1 MRPSAQ
7 FLVCICAMVW
17 IAAATSVVA
26 QQYPNRRIRLV
37 VPYPPGGG
45 TDLVARL
52 VGQKLFE
59 SSGHG
64 VVVENRA
71 GAGGVLGTEV
81 VAKSAPDGYTL
92 VLGTQAAFAVNPSLI
107 GKMPY
112 DPLKDFSPVTLNGIA
127 QSILVVHPSV
137 PVKTVKDL
145 IALARANP
153 GQLTFASSG
162 VGNSAHLSGELFK
175 IMAKVDMLH
184 VPYSGGGTAIAAL
197 IGGQASL
204 SFASMPTALPHVR
217 SGKLRVIAVS
227 SSKRSLVLP
236 ELPTVAESG
245 LPGFESQDWQGILV
259 PARTPADIVSRLNA
273 DMQRV
278 LGLQEIKDK
287 LLASGFEVRPSTP
300 EWFAEFISA
309 ETIKWAKVIKGAG
322 IKAE

>member
-1 MRPSAQ
+1 
-7 FLVCICAMVW
+7 MVW

-204 SFASMPTALPHVR
+204 SFASTPTALPHVR